1 MAAQTNQNN
10 KKEHN
15 EKRMLVLAILAPI
28 VIALIIT
35 GVPVIWKG
43 LLSVFKVIFPNIWVF
58 VVYLYIAII
67 AFLIGRITK
76 KWKNAML

>member
-76 KWKNAML
+76 K